1 MMIHPP
7 TCCPHQ
13 LHKETTPTWGGLH
26 VECFNKEGL
35 GKFVRFQGSDV
46 VGILVFEHE
55 QVGGNFMLL
64 DSSFPLR
71 LLCVAWGVVRKCI
84 ALNELPW
91 NAFVCLKD

>member
-1 MMIHPP
+1 MRIPLFSAGH
-7 TCCPHQ
+7 
-13 LHKETTPTWGGLH
+13 GLH

-64 DSSFPLR
+64 DWSFPLR

-91 NAFVCLKD
+91 KRFCLS